1 MAQTKDLMSKIQMRG
16 CFEKEYLLGHDKY
29 GSIMYSNNQGDLS
42 GSSSDKDVHHKR
54 IRMMEI

>member
-1 MAQTKDLMSKIQMRG
+1 MRG
-16 CFEKEYLLGHDKY
+16 CFEKKYLLGHDKY

-42 GSSSDKDVHHKR
+42 GSSSDNDVHNKR